1 MYKIFIME
9 HEVGDVV
16 YWSGQPDKKF
26 TIEAI
31 SGEMNGWIWSSEL
44 DIPYCGDGS
53 KNFHNPNSHKLG
65 NLINLSKIREA
76 KLKELDIF

>member
-1 MYKIFIME
+1 MK

-26 TIEAI
+26 TIEAV
-31 SGEMNGWIWSSEL
+31 SVRMNNWIWSSEL

-53 KNFHNPNSHKLG
+53 KNFHKPISHKLG
-65 NLINLSKIREA
+65 NLINVSKIREE
-76 KLKELDIF
+76 KLNELGI